1 MSATPSVRDKRPLE
15 SPGTPSPIH
24 KQIKMADCSQNTSEL
39 NLHSHE
45 SLSMDDRMNNIMEV
59 LLAVKRGQESLQKT
73 FDSKIDKL
81 RKDVMATIDD
91 KIKAVKVDLDLEFA
105 SLDNRIVQL
114 ERALS
119 SLSTD
124 GMPLSDHTVNNCDVT
139 VIVSN
144 LRKRPSEIPLDVAKE
159 LVRALGDDI
168 FCNTSIT
175 DVKRCDER
183 AHGKPPVHK
192 IAFESV
198 EQKVNVLR
206 DDNRLTKCVFNSD
219 YTATGKTWCL
229 DMKNLLHQ
237 VNMQQSF
244 ENKQIVN
251 LEHVKKLF
259 NNKHQQEWN
268 EKLHTVSKLRTY
280 VTFKSNYETETYLKL
295 NICKAERSH
304 LAQFRCAVLPLKIET
319 GRFLGLN
326 VEDRLCQVCDQN
338 AVENEIHFLL
348 HCTLYDDLR
357 RAMIVKSDRRDI
369 GFRTLTETEKL
380 TFILKHEE
388 RQCAKFI
395 FSAMQ
400 RRKSVLYR

>member
-24 KQIKMADCSQNTSEL
+24 KQTKMADCSQNTSEL

-91 KIKAVKVDLDLEFA
+91 KIKAVKVDVDLEFA

-183 AHGKPPVHK
+183 AHGKPPVLK

-206 DDNRLTKCVFNSD
+206 AKQKLKQSQSYKNVYMHGSKTHTERILELNAKTLLSELPNGNQYRVTANGRIVKKQPDTGTSPARASGSSNARQS
-219 YTATGKTWCL
+219 TAT
-229 DMKNLLHQ
+229 
-237 VNMQQSF
+237 
-244 ENKQIVN
+244 
-251 LEHVKKLF
+251 
-259 NNKHQQEWN
+259 
-268 EKLHTVSKLRTY
+268 RT
-280 VTFKSNYETETYLKL
+280 
-295 NICKAERSH
+295 
-304 LAQFRCAVLPLKIET
+304 
-319 GRFLGLN
+319 
-326 VEDRLCQVCDQN
+326 D
-338 AVENEIHFLL
+338 
-348 HCTLYDDLR
+348 
-357 RAMIVKSDRRDI
+357 
-369 GFRTLTETEKL
+369 
-380 TFILKHEE
+380 
-388 RQCAKFI
+388 
-395 FSAMQ
+395 SA
-400 RRKSVLYR
+400 

>member
-24 KQIKMADCSQNTSEL
+24 KQTKMADCSQNTSEL

-91 KIKAVKVDLDLEFA
+91 KIKAVKVDVDLEFA

-114 ERALS
+114 EGALS

-168 FCNTSIT
+168 FRNTNIT

-183 AHGKPPVHK
+183 AHGKPPVLK

-206 DDNRLTKCVFNSD
+206 AKQKLKQSQSYKNVYMHGS
-219 YTATGKTWCL
+219 KTHTERIFEL
-229 DMKNLLHQ
+229 NAKTLL
-237 VNMQQSF
+237 
-244 ENKQIVN
+244 
-251 LEHVKKLF
+251 
-259 NNKHQQEWN
+259 
-268 EKLHTVSKLRTY
+268 
-280 VTFKSNYETETYLKL
+280 
-295 NICKAERSH
+295 AE
-304 LAQFRCAVLPLKIET
+304 LPN
-319 GRFLGLN
+319 GN
-326 VEDRLCQVCDQN
+326 
-338 AVENEIHFLL
+338 
-348 HCTLYDDLR
+348 
-357 RAMIVKSDRRDI
+357 
-369 GFRTLTETEKL
+369 
-380 TFILKHEE
+380 
-388 RQCAKFI
+388 
-395 FSAMQ
+395 
-400 RRKSVLYR
+400 

>member
-24 KQIKMADCSQNTSEL
+24 KQTKMADCSQNTSEL

-81 RKDVMATIDD
+81 RKDVMATKDD
-91 KIKAVKVDLDLEFA
+91 KIKAVKVDVDLEFA

-168 FCNTSIT
+168 FRNTNIT
-175 DVKRCDER
+175 DVKRYDER
-183 AHGKPPVHK
+183 AHGKPPVLK

-206 DDNRLTKCVFNSD
+206 AKQKLKQSQSYKNVYMHGSKTHTERIIELNAKTLLSELPNGNQYRV
-219 YTATGKTWCL
+219 TANGR
-229 DMKNLLHQ
+229 
-237 VNMQQSF
+237 
-244 ENKQIVN
+244 I
-251 LEHVKKLF
+251 VKKQPDTGTSPARASGSS
-259 NNKHQQEWN
+259 NARQS
-268 EKLHTVSKLRTY
+268 TVTRT
-280 VTFKSNYETETYLKL
+280 
-295 NICKAERSH
+295 
-304 LAQFRCAVLPLKIET
+304 
-319 GRFLGLN
+319 
-326 VEDRLCQVCDQN
+326 D
-338 AVENEIHFLL
+338 
-348 HCTLYDDLR
+348 
-357 RAMIVKSDRRDI
+357 
-369 GFRTLTETEKL
+369 
-380 TFILKHEE
+380 
-388 RQCAKFI
+388 
-395 FSAMQ
+395 SA
-400 RRKSVLYR
+400 